1 MIKSRKLSKKT
12 IQNSELGITLIA
24 LIVTIIILLILAGIS
39 ISSLSGD
46 NGLIQSII
54 NAKEQSEIGDEKE
67 ILNLATVYAMNK
79 NKYGDVTESG
89 LQKGLDNY
97 VGNGQAKVTDN
108 ENGLFLVVFP
118 SGGAYEVEADGNGT
132 YLGTEDDLLTKVVI
146 TADKESNS
154 TPVLVQEVK
163 VSVRTYIPVEDENIT
178 LIYAWSKNKYESP
191 PEENFVIADLS
202 GTKLNRTATVYSNVT
217 DGGDYYL
224 WVKAIINDTGNPKSF
239 GEYAIKEF
247 TTLMSCANE
256 KDSTSSFLGNS
267 NLQRNLIRSVTLSSS
282 LQGHQAGVGNCWDVS
297 ESQKGAILDWYTESF
312 VDDVTYYDVTIAEDG
327 GVVANVNSSYLFS
340 YIGNGVDGDVTIEG
354 LNNLDTSLV
363 TNMSY
368 MFINC
373 SNLTS
378 LDVTHFDTEN
388 VTNMY

>member
-1 MIKSRKLSKKT
+1 MIKSSKKD
-12 IQNSELGITLIA
+12 IRNSELGITLIA

-67 ILNLATVYAMNK
+67 IQNLATVYAMNK

-163 VSVRTYIPVEDENIT
+163 VSVRTYIPIEDEDII
-178 LIYAWSKNKYESP
+178 LIYVWSKSKDEIP
-191 PEENFVIADLS
+191 ADEDFEMDDLS

-217 DGGDYYL
+217 DAGDYYL
-224 WVKAIINDTGNPKSF
+224 WLKAIINKMENPKSF

-247 TTLMSCANE
+247 TTLRSCKSE
-256 KDSTSSFLGNS
+256 DTSTSYFLGSNQINS
-267 NLQRNLIRSVTLSSS
+267 DLKRNVIKSVTLSSS
-282 LQGHQAGVGNCWDVS
+282 LQGYQA
-297 ESQKGAILDWYTESF
+297 
-312 VDDVTYYDVTIAEDG
+312 
-327 GVVANVNSSYLFS
+327 
-340 YIGNGVDGDVTIEG
+340 
-354 LNNLDTSLV
+354 
-363 TNMSY
+363 
-368 MFINC
+368 
-373 SNLTS
+373 
-378 LDVTHFDTEN
+378 
-388 VTNMY
+388 